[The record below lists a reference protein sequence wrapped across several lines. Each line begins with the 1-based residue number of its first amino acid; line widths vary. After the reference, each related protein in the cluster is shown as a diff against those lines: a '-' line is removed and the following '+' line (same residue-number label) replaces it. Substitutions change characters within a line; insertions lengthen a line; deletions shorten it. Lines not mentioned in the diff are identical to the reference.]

1 MLLPPPSGCA
11 DTFSPGY
18 ADCMPATTQ
27 PQCLHS
33 KDAQFCLKLALPC
46 AQPSHLA
53 SSLPQISSP
62 VTPKWILQC
71 IESEG
76 HPFSR
81 ATLPISKAR
90 WIVGFFVFFFF
101 STSGTHWEHR
111 VYLKRNS
118 RCTWPLLNMAGPSIA
133 FLRADICLRA
143 RAGLA
148 GQRSGRWYSPLLQRL
163 ASPQDPHALIF
174 RLSCQGPELNTL
186 WAPQEFSLHLSRA
199 FLLFIKSGQG
209 VSD

>member
-1 MLLPPPSGCA
+1 MLNSVSNWLFPVPSPHIWPVLCHRFPHQSHLNGSFSA
-11 DTFSPGY
+11 LKVKAILSPG
-18 ADCMPATTQ
+18 Q
-27 PQCLHS
+27 RCLY
-33 KDAQFCLKLALPC
+33 LKQDGLL
-46 AQPSHLA
+46 
-53 SSLPQISSP
+53 
-62 VTPKWILQC
+62 
-71 IESEG
+71 
-76 HPFSR
+76 
-81 ATLPISKAR
+81 
-90 WIVGFFVFFFF
+90 GFLFFFF

-148 GQRSGRWYSPLLQRL
+148 GQRSGRWYSPLLQRP

-199 FLLFIKSGQG
+199 LLLFIKSGQG

>member
-101 STSGTHWEHR
+101 QHQELTGNTESISKGIPD
-111 VYLKRNS
+111 VPDPYL
-118 RCTWPLLNMAGPSIA
+118 TW
-133 FLRADICLRA
+133 
-143 RAGLA
+143 
-148 GQRSGRWYSPLLQRL
+148 
-163 ASPQDPHALIF
+163 
-174 RLSCQGPELNTL
+174 QGH
-186 WAPQEFSLHLSRA
+186 Q
-199 FLLFIKSGQG
+199 
-209 VSD
+209 